1 MVSSE
6 LEPIYLRTVIRAV
19 AGLGEPI
26 ELSGGVRA
34 PSLTAGSGG
43 VTPRSRCRRCVRVAE
58 PKVRI
63 RSPPAES
70 HSRTLQLISS
80 IGRG

>member
-34 PSLTAGSGG
+34 PSPPSRHHQRQSPLARILI
-43 VTPRSRCRRCVRVAE
+43 VTMPVR
-58 PKVRI
+58 
-63 RSPPAES
+63 
-70 HSRTLQLISS
+70 
-80 IGRG
+80 